1 MKKMY
6 NSLFKEIVNSYYN
19 NTFDETLKDILSDS
33 NVNKIELANV
43 ISALC
48 GVDVNY
54 SDSFISDLKVAI
66 KNYSQKHKIVQ
77 KVRNCSMECSSDSEK
92 SFCQKSCPFDAI
104 IAKDGSTY
112 IDKFKCTDCGFC
124 VDACPKGSILDKVE
138 FLPLVDL
145 LKSDVPVIAA
155 VAPAISGQF
164 GHSVTLDHLRTAFR
178 ELGFTDMIEVAFFA
192 DMLTLKEAVEFDH
205 FVNSK
210 EDLVITSCC
219 CPMWVG
225 MVKRIYSDL
234 AKYVTPSV
242 SPMIAAGRVMK
253 KLHPGCKVVF
263 IGPCVA
269 KKAEAKSPDL
279 IGDIDFVLT
288 FEELKTIFDLFDI
301 VPSKLSPTLTTEYA
315 SKGGRLYARTGGVS
329 IAVKDVVESLYP
341 EKALL
346 FNSVQGNGVAECK
359 KLLDK
364 ANLKEIEANFI
375 EGMGCVGGCVGG
387 PKALLSV
394 SEGTEHVN
402 SVAYSS
408 EIKVPIHSSCMD
420 VILEKIDIY
429 SIDDF
434 KDSNKTEIFHRDFN

>member
-1 MKKMY
+1 MY
-6 NSLFKEIVNSYYN
+6 SSLFKEIVNSYYD
-19 NTFDETLKDILSDS
+19 NTFDQTLKNILDDP
-33 NVNKIELANV
+33 NINKIELANV
-43 ISALC
+43 ISSLC
-48 GVDVNY
+48 GVDVDY
-54 SDSFISDLKVAI
+54 SNNFIYDLKVAI

-77 KVRNCSMECSSDSEK
+77 KVRNCSMECSGTSEQ

-124 VDACPKGSILDKVE
+124 VDACPRGSILDKVE
-138 FLPLVDL
+138 FLPLVDI

-164 GHSVTLDHLRTAFR
+164 GSSVSLDQLRTAFKQ
-178 ELGFTDMIEVAFFA
+178 LGFTDMVEVAFFA

-225 MVKRIYSDL
+225 MIKRVYSDL

-253 KLHPGCKVVF
+253 KLHPNCKVVF
-263 IGPCVA
+263 VGPCIA
-269 KKAEAKSPDL
+269 KKSEAKSPDL

-288 FEELKTIFDLFDI
+288 FEELKTLFDLFEI
-301 VPSKLSPTLTTEYA
+301 IPSSLSPTLTTEYA
-315 SKGGRLYARTGGVS
+315 STGGRLYARTGGVS
-329 IAVKDVVESLYP
+329 IAVKDAVESLYP
-341 EKALL
+341 EKALF
-346 FNSVQGNGVAECK
+346 FNSVQGNGVVECK

-364 ANLKEIEANFI
+364 ANLGELESNFI

-387 PKALLSV
+387 PKALLNV
-394 SEGTEHVN
+394 AEGTECVN
-402 SVAYSS
+402 KVAYSS
-408 EIKVPIHSSCMD
+408 EISVPIHSSYMD
-420 VILEKIDIY
+420 VILEKIDIH

-434 KDSNKTEIFHRDFN
+434 KDNSKTEIFHRDF